1 MVAEYKP
8 IYTVKEMSKV
18 LGIGINGA
26 YRLLNT
32 GEVPFLLI
40 NNSKRVR
47 GSDLERFIENYP
59 AERITP
65 S

>member
-8 IYTVKEMSKV
+8 IYTVKEMSKL
-18 LGIGINGA
+18 LGISINAA

-32 GEVPFLLI
+32 GEIPFLKL
-40 NNSKRVR
+40 NNAKKIR

-59 AERITP
+59 TEPIQP